1 MIPLDPIIL
10 IANSIGIGYSRG
22 NITLSLKLRDKYT
35 GTEVEKIALLAVG
48 SFSEKVTFVSS
59 ELVDNVYKIK
69 VKMEEL

>member
-1 MIPLDPIIL
+1 M
-10 IANSIGIGYSRG
+10 
-22 NITLSLKLRDKYT
+22 SLKLRDKYT

-48 SFSEKVTFVSS
+48 SFSEKVTLVSS